1 MGRNADREI
10 VNMLTVRFNMRGE
23 ITESRKVGLV
33 DPLQIWCYLCDPD
46 AHEWRFKFK
55 LEGSLK
61 IHLTNMFEHFIP
73 GDDASAVK
81 ERAEVLKEWQEF
93 YTHGGK
99 YRHVFDKPIPEPV
112 SEEDHEE
119 NNKSIK
125 IKDVQE
131 WVERTGGMERR
142 FEFFNCYFPTSKF
155 FRKVAE
161 PLLSMKCVGS
171 MDAERAAKPLKHD
184 IITQERNRLGND
196 KAEVLLRVQTNLKYL
211 SKIHHPDWEKPK
223 E

>member
-1 MGRNADREI
+1 MAKQEKNPHLPPFEMKFR
-10 VNMLTVRFNMRGE
+10 
-23 ITESRKVGLV
+23 SRKKS
-33 DPLQIWCYLCDPD
+33 QT
-46 AHEWRFKFK
+46 
-55 LEGSLK
+55 LEGGG
-61 IHLTNMFEHFIP
+61 IGMP
-73 GDDASAVK
+73 GH
-81 ERAEVLKEWQEF
+81 
-93 YTHGGK
+93 T
-99 YRHVFDKPIPEPV
+99 P
-112 SEEDHEE
+112 
-119 NNKSIK
+119 
-125 IKDVQE
+125 
-131 WVERTGGMERR
+131 
-142 FEFFNCYFPTSKF
+142 KF